1 VASLNSTYDKLSTAI
16 NLRTPDTDLSRLSTP
31 SSMVRNEKQEI
42 EIGTADQQPASIV
55 SLRNIQ
61 IKQKLKMKINLRT

>member
-1 VASLNSTYDKLSTAI
+1 MATLNSTYDKLSTAI
-16 NLRTPDTDLSRLSTP
+16 NLRTLDTDLSRLSTP

-42 EIGTADQQPASIV
+42 EIGTADQIPASIV

-61 IKQKLKMKINLRT
+61 IKQMHKMKIYLRT